1 MAGENDRLTELIT
14 VRDWLRYAVSRFNAA
29 GLVYGHGTERALDE
43 AAFIILVAL
52 ELDVTELE
60 PWLEARL
67 TTPERQ
73 RVAELIDARIATRK
87 PAPYLVGATYIRG
100 RRFRV
105 DERAI
110 VPRSYIAELLCD
122 RMDEDETL
130 FPPLPSP
137 TPVQNILDLCT
148 GGGSLAILAAL
159 AFPEATVDA
168 VDISADALAL
178 AGENVGAYELN
189 DRIRLFQGNLFAP
202 LVGRRY
208 DLILTNPPYVTDAAV
223 IDFPPEYKAEPELAH
238 RAGPDGLDLARRIL
252 ADAGTHLAPDGQI
265 IIEVGHAG
273 LALAAS
279 FPDLPFVWIET
290 ATSSREVAALPAS
303 AFHHSSRPR
312 FSASK
317 APPKR
322 RRS

>member
-1 MAGENDRLTELIT
+1 MPGENDRLTELIT

-67 TTPERQ
+67 TTQERQ
-73 RVAELIDARIATRK
+73 RIAELIDVRITTRK
-87 PAPYLVGATYIRG
+87 PAPYLVGVAYIRG

-137 TPVQNILDLCT
+137 MPVQSILDLCT
-148 GGGSLAILAAL
+148 GGGSLAVLAAL
-159 AFPEATVDA
+159 AFPEAAVDA

-178 AGENVGAYELN
+178 ARENIGAYELD
-189 DRIRLFQGNLFAP
+189 DRIRLFQGDLFAP
-202 LVGRRY
+202 LGGRRY

-223 IDFPPEYKAEPELAH
+223 AAFPPEYKAEPELAH
-238 RAGPDGLDLARRIL
+238 RAGSDGLDLARRIL
-252 ADAGTHLAPDGQI
+252 ADASSYLAPDGQI

-273 LALAAS
+273 QQLAAS

-290 ATSSREVAALPAS
+290 ATSSGEVAALPAS
-303 AFHHSSRPR
+303 AFHDSSKPR
-312 FSASK
+312 FPASK